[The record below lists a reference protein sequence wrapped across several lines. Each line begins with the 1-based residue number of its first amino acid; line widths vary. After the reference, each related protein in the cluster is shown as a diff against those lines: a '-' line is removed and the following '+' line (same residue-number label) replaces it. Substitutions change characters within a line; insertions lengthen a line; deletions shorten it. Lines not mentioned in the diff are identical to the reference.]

1 MQINQVLLKNF
12 RNYRDLSIRFDQGVH
27 VFCGRNA
34 QGKTNLLEAIFIAV
48 LGKSFRASNE
58 EEVIHWDAHECNLQ
72 VKFQNKIADH
82 ELKIKLKREGA
93 RENILNGQPVK
104 KRDIIGLLN
113 AVFFSPED
121 LWLIKGSP
129 SGRRRFI
136 DFVISQT
143 SPNYYRT
150 LIQYNRALYQRNSL
164 LKQINEG
171 ISKRNIIDPWN
182 ESLSILAEKL
192 VNDRVYTLCELSA
205 IAGKVHKKITNGAE
219 EFSAHYLVFGSGE
232 KKEYDYKRW
241 YDNVLKESL
250 EKDIRR
256 GATEIGPHKDDLSFF
271 IDSREERIF
280 ASQGQQRTS
289 VLSIK
294 LAEIELMLRHTGE
307 YPILL
312 LDDVMSELDEK
323 RRINLI
329 EEINGKVQTFITG
342 TKQISALNEL
352 KPLYY
357 YVNNGEVCQKTGRIN
372 D

>member
-12 RNYRDLSIRFDQGVH
+12 RNYRDLTICFDQGVH
-27 VFCGRNA
+27 VFCGSNA

-72 VKFQNKIADH
+72 VGFQNKIAEH
-82 ELKIKLKREGA
+82 LLKIKLKREGA

-104 KRDIIGLLN
+104 KKDIIGLLN

-143 SPNYYRT
+143 SPTYYRT
-150 LIQYNRALYQRNSL
+150 LIQYNRALYQRNNL

-171 ISKRNIIDPWN
+171 IARRNVIEVWD
-182 ESLSILAEKL
+182 ESLSILAERL
-192 VNDRVYTLCELSA
+192 VNERVDTICELSA
-205 IAGKVHKKITNGAE
+205 IAGQVHKKITNGAE

-232 KKEYDYKRW
+232 KKEYDYKSW
-241 YDNVLKESL
+241 YDKTLKETL

-271 IDSREERIF
+271 INTHDERIF

-289 VLSIK
+289 VLSLK
-294 LAEIELMLRHTGE
+294 LAEIELMLHHTGE

-323 RRINLI
+323 RRANLI
-329 EEINGKVQTFITG
+329 EEINGKVQTFITA
-342 TKQISALNEL
+342 TKEINALSDLN
-352 KPLYY
+352 PIYY
-357 YVNNGEVCQKTGRIN
+357 YVNSGEVCQETGRF
-372 D
+372 DD